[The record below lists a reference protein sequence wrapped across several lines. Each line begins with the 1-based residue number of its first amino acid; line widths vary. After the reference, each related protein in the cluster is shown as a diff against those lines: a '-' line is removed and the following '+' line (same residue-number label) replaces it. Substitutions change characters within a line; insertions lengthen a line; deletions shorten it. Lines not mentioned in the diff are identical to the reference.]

1 MSSQLTGIPERR
13 SGSIKRITNSDNFWN
28 LSSAWYE
35 IEYLDEEIDLAIDL
49 SKYRK
54 TEEDQSY
61 FDYVK
66 NNDGRDFC
74 YWCGEKTA
82 LVDSGIKFYNVCLKC
97 KK

>member
-13 SGSIKRITNSDNFWN
+13 SGSIN